1 MTIQADDGVNA
12 AVTETFTI
20 TVTAAQA
27 QNAPPVITAP
37 DDKTYEQGETITPF
51 GITVTDA
58 DGDTLTVTLTGLPS
72 GLSYTSD
79 QVQGTVLADAAEQAY
94 TVTIQA
100 DDGVNAAV
108 TETFTITVTAA
119 QAQNA
124 PPVITAPDDKTY
136 EQGETITPFGIT
148 VTDADGDTLTV
159 TVSGLP
165 SGLSYTSDQVQGTV
179 SADAAAQ
186 AYTVTIEA
194 DDGVNTAVEETFTIT
209 VTIKAD
215 DGVNAAVTIADADAV
230 EGEALTFT
238 VTLNKAVQGGLT
250 VTPSFSDGTAAA
262 DSDYTPNTAALSFTG
277 AAGEQQT
284 FTVPTIADAVVEDD
298 ETFTVSLSLSD
309 APSGVTAG
317 AAATGTIT
325 DDDSGPT
332 GNETVTIT
340 GADAAEGEALTF
352 TVTLNRAVQGG
363 LTVTPSFSDGTAAAD
378 SDYTPNT
385 TPLSFTGTVGEQRTI
400 TVETIEDAVVEDDET
415 FSVSLGVSD
424 APAGVT
430 AGGAASGTIEDD
442 DGDTPGNETVTIT
455 GASAVEGE
463 ALSFTVALNR
473 AVQGGLT
480 VTPSFSDGTA
490 AQGTDYTPNTAALS
504 FAGTVGEQRTITVET
519 IKDAVVEDDETFTV
533 SLGVSDAPA
542 GVTVGSPATGTITD
556 DDGEASN
563 APPVITAPGD
573 KTYEQGEEITPFG
586 FTVTDA
592 DGDTLTVTVSGLP
605 SGLSYTSD
613 QVQGTVAA
621 DATAQAYM
629 VTIEADDGVNTAV
642 EETFT
647 ITVTEAAPSNAPPA
661 ITAPGDKTYE
671 QGEEIT
677 PFGITVTDA
686 DGDTLTVTLTGL
698 PSGLSYTSG
707 QVQGTVS
714 ADATAQ
720 AYTVTIEADDGVNTA
735 VEETFTITV
744 TEAAPS
750 NAPPAITAPGDKT
763 YEQGEEITPFG
774 ITVTDADGD
783 TLTVTLTGLPSG
795 LSYTS
800 GQVQGTVSADAAAQA
815 YTVTIEAD
823 DGVNTAV
830 EETFTITVT
839 IKADDGVNAAV
850 TAAAQ
855 VTVADASAGEGA
867 SITFT
872 VTLDKAVSGGLT
884 VTPRFT
890 DVTATSGVD
899 YSENT
904 AGIRF
909 TGTAGEQQ
917 TFTVPTIEDA
927 VVEGDETF
935 TVSLDVSD
943 APSGVTAGAAATGT
957 ITDDD
962 GGPTGNETVTITGA
976 DAAEGE
982 ALTFTVTLNRAVQG
996 GLTVTPSFSDGTAA
1010 QGTDY
1015 TPNTAALSFTGTA
1028 GEQRTITVQTIED
1041 AVVED
1046 DETFTV
1052 SLGVSDAPS
1061 GVTVGAAAT
1070 GTIED
1075 DDGTING
1082 TAAVTIADADAVEG
1096 EALTFTVT
1104 LNNAVQGGLTVTPSF
1119 SDGTAA
1125 QGTDYTPNTAALSF
1139 AGTLGEQRTIT
1150 VPTIEDTAVE
1160 DDETFTVSLG
1170 VSNAL
1175 PGVTAGEPATGTI
1188 TAADGGNPS
1197 GGAAVTISDASAAEG
1212 EALTFTV
1219 TLHTAVEGGLTVT
1232 PVFADETA
1240 TEGADYTANPALLHF
1255 TGAAGEQ
1262 RTITVETTEDEVVE
1276 DDETFR
1282 VSLNVS
1288 NAPSG
1293 VTAGAPATGTIE
1305 DDDGGPTGGGAKVT
1319 ITNASAAEGEALTF
1333 TVTLDKAVEGGL
1345 TVKPSFRDG
1354 TAAEGADYTA
1364 NPAPIR
1370 FTGKAGEQRTITV
1383 ETTEDEVL
1391 EGDETFTVSLELSS
1405 ASTVTNEEAMGT
1417 IRDDEV
1423 PETRATTTRRVL
1435 SLLARSMASEAVEA
1449 IGERF
1454 ISKDPGTP
1462 QMSLG
1467 AMRGMGAPG
1476 VGGPHGLLEQAYEQP
1491 FAELAWLDGGHFAL
1505 PAGPDAEP
1513 GWANWT
1519 LWGRAATRRS
1529 SRQTQS
1535 GAKMRGDLFTT
1546 HLGFETRPR
1555 ESLLL
1560 GTAVSHSMGALGY
1573 TVEAPL
1579 VEGRVPGEGDGGLT
1593 SVQPYLH
1600 WAPQQGLTLW
1610 GMGGFGSGSL
1620 TVTDSFGTVDTPLGM
1635 RMFAGGG
1642 RKELTDGGN
1651 MAIKADAFRATLRS
1665 QEQADLMEATGT
1677 ATRVRLLLEGSADWT
1692 VSPAARLTSRV
1703 QAGSRWDDGSDL
1715 SGMGAEVGGGLAYVH
1730 TRLKLGLEV
1739 QGRYLLAHQAEGF
1752 EEWGAGVALRVGP
1765 GVDGPGP
1772 WFALEPKWGAADS
1785 RVQALWGSQA
1795 GPVLH
1800 SGSHGAPGAPPSRLA
1815 MTAGYRLNE
1824 ASELSVEA
1832 AREHHARGG
1841 SGIAFRILGRLTW

>member
-1 MTIQADDGVNA
+1 MSPFYTIQCNQVNAYGVSGLPEGLSYAAGKVRGTVADDA
-12 AVTETFTI
+12 TPQDYSVTVTANDGSNPTVEVSFTI
-20 TVTAAQA
+20 TVMEKPLTVEISGPTETQTGPFDVTVTFSRAVNDFTQSDITVGNGSVTGFSGSGAGYTA
-27 QNAPPVITAP
+27 
-37 DDKTYEQGETITPF
+37 TITPAASGEVTVEAPAGVASGNTASPRF
-51 GITVTDA
+51 SVQAELDEPVPAPYFPTFADNYSFIQDQDIGTVSLPEATGGHGSLTYSLTPELPEGLTFDASARTLTGVPTSVSAQTEYTYAVTDSNGFTDALTFTVTLNRA
-58 DGDTLTVTLTGLPS
+58 VEGGLTVTPS
-72 GLSYTSD
+72 FADGTAAADSDYTPNTAALSF
-79 QVQGTVLADAAEQAY
+79 VGTLGEEQTFTVATIEDAVVE
-94 TVTIQA
+94 
-100 DDGVNAAV
+100 DD
-108 TETFTITVTAA
+108 ETFTVSLSVSDAPAGVTTGEPAA
-119 QAQNA
+119 
-124 PPVITAPDDKTY
+124 
-136 EQGETITPFGIT
+136 GTITDD
-148 VTDADGDTLTV
+148 DAGAIN
-159 TVSGLP
+159 
-165 SGLSYTSDQVQGTV
+165 GT
-179 SADAAAQ
+179 
-186 AYTVTIEA
+186 
-194 DDGVNTAVEETFTIT
+194 
-209 VTIKAD
+209 
-215 DGVNAAVTIADADAV
+215 AAVTIADADAV

-250 VTPSFSDGTAAA
+250 VTPSFSDGTAAQGT
-262 DSDYTPNTAALSFTG
+262 DYTPNTAALSFTG
-277 AAGEQQT
+277 A
-284 FTVPTIADAVVEDD
+284 
-298 ETFTVSLSLSD
+298 
-309 APSGVTAG
+309 
-317 AAATGTIT
+317 
-325 DDDSGPT
+325 
-332 GNETVTIT
+332 
-340 GADAAEGEALTF
+340 
-352 TVTLNRAVQGG
+352 
-363 LTVTPSFSDGTAAAD
+363 
-378 SDYTPNT
+378 
-385 TPLSFTGTVGEQRTI
+385 
-400 TVETIEDAVVEDDET
+400 
-415 FSVSLGVSD
+415 
-424 APAGVT
+424 
-430 AGGAASGTIEDD
+430 
-442 DGDTPGNETVTIT
+442 
-455 GASAVEGE
+455 
-463 ALSFTVALNR
+463 
-473 AVQGGLT
+473 
-480 VTPSFSDGTA
+480 
-490 AQGTDYTPNTAALS
+490 
-504 FAGTVGEQRTITVET
+504 
-519 IKDAVVEDDETFTV
+519 
-533 SLGVSDAPA
+533 
-542 GVTVGSPATGTITD
+542 
-556 DDGEASN
+556 
-563 APPVITAPGD
+563 
-573 KTYEQGEEITPFG
+573 
-586 FTVTDA
+586 
-592 DGDTLTVTVSGLP
+592 
-605 SGLSYTSD
+605 
-613 QVQGTVAA
+613 
-621 DATAQAYM
+621 
-629 VTIEADDGVNTAV
+629 
-642 EETFT
+642 
-647 ITVTEAAPSNAPPA
+647 
-661 ITAPGDKTYE
+661 
-671 QGEEIT
+671 
-677 PFGITVTDA
+677 
-686 DGDTLTVTLTGL
+686 
-698 PSGLSYTSG
+698 
-707 QVQGTVS
+707 
-714 ADATAQ
+714 
-720 AYTVTIEADDGVNTA
+720 
-735 VEETFTITV
+735 
-744 TEAAPS
+744 
-750 NAPPAITAPGDKT
+750 
-763 YEQGEEITPFG
+763 
-774 ITVTDADGD
+774 
-783 TLTVTLTGLPSG
+783 
-795 LSYTS
+795 
-800 GQVQGTVSADAAAQA
+800 
-815 YTVTIEAD
+815 
-823 DGVNTAV
+823 
-830 EETFTITVT
+830 
-839 IKADDGVNAAV
+839 
-850 TAAAQ
+850 
-855 VTVADASAGEGA
+855 
-867 SITFT
+867 
-872 VTLDKAVSGGLT
+872 
-884 VTPRFT
+884 
-890 DVTATSGVD
+890 
-899 YSENT
+899 
-904 AGIRF
+904 
-909 TGTAGEQQ
+909 AGEQQ

-976 DAAEGE
+976 AAAEGE

-1010 QGTDY
+1010 ADSDY
-1015 TPNTAALSFTGTA
+1015 TPNTTPLSFTGTA

-1096 EALTFTVT
+1096 EDLIFTVT
-1104 LNNAVQGGLTVTPSF
+1104 LNKAVQGGLTVTPSF

-1150 VPTIEDTAVE
+1150 VPTIKDTAVE

-1170 VSNAL
+1170 VSNAP
-1175 PGVTAGEPATGTI
+1175 PGVTAREPATGTI

-1240 TEGADYTANPALLHF
+1240 TEGADYTANPAPLHF

-1505 PAGPDAEP
+1505 PAGPDAKP

-1579 VEGRVPGEGDGGLT
+1579 VEGRAPGEGDGGLT